1 MIWHLWDLVCT
12 YTIIHFIDLLEH
24 APLNRKVKILVIDK
38 AEEFWC
44 RECMGNRSGFNS
56 LIVTSL
62 KDFLSIDELELLKA
76 G

>member
-1 MIWHLWDLVCT
+1 LSI
-12 YTIIHFIDLLEH
+12 
-24 APLNRKVKILVIDK
+24 PLNRKVKILVIDK
-38 AEEFWC
+38 AEEFWVGIPY
-44 RECMGNRSGFNS
+44 GNRSGFNS